1 MYPDFC
7 QTCDQKATDQNVT
20 LARCS
25 RCRVV
30 NYCSIT
36 CQKADWKAG
45 HRQQCPKLVAEMDKE
60 PTNDMNLP
68 QPIWEMMKSK
78 AQRKKIVPLPKRD
91 PNVTYTREDVD
102 DIIEETMTKQA
113 HAEGRRVIA
122 SFGFPS
128 RARARARPSSSGA
141 SPSASSGLPSL
152 FNRPRVP
159 SPPVGL
165 LAGIFKPF
173 HRLDDETWLH
183 GRAEEDVYR
192 ILIDVY
198 RSRIKDQH
206 DGESG
211 DETASPVPQDPVE
224 NFKTFLKLFNDN
236 NKRALLP
243 DWWTAEKAE
252 ECVKFA
258 LKDDDAWISLVRLPT
273 RYEIIKHYDDQ
284 RFGVQLRVFGEQLYG
299 GPPAG
304 KKDGMWM
311 ADTMKM
317 IESAGIESN
326 VVTEI

>member
-1 MYPDFC
+1 
-7 QTCDQKATDQNVT
+7 
-20 LARCS
+20 
-25 RCRVV
+25 
-30 NYCSIT
+30 
-36 CQKADWKAG
+36 
-45 HRQQCPKLVAEMDKE
+45 
-60 PTNDMNLP
+60 MNLP